1 MSGFDR
7 QWEMTDDEEFTL
19 VASFDQVSA
28 KISQVRTQI
37 YIACY

>member
-19 VASFDQVSA
+19 QVLSHQDIPEILGDFT
-28 KISQVRTQI
+28 KNIL
-37 YIACY
+37 